1 MSLDFKACSK
11 EVSKPH
17 SVEQTLQIE
26 LLIQAFIS
34 FVKDLLSILAP
45 SVAIKVLEAA
55 EKRGNQPGCVRLPI
69 CVFKLER

>member
-1 MSLDFKACSK
+1 MSLDLKADSK

-17 SVEQTLQIE
+17 CVEQILQIE
-26 LLIQAFIS
+26 LLIQAFTS

-69 CVFKLER
+69 REYELAL